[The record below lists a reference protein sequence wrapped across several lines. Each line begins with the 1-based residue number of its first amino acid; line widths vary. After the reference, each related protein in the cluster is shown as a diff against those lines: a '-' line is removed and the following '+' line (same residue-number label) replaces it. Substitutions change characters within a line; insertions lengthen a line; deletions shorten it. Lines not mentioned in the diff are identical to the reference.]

1 MPFPPVKL
9 DAEQFL
15 RASANPLLAALACR
29 TIFGKEDV
37 DDHDI
42 VKVYC
47 HNASILRYLPSSDPA
62 FMVFFNDNNTLRRL
76 AYTRAYFRE
85 KRRLAVSIQP
95 SVKQAA
101 DAKDLAEIYK
111 LPIIE
116 FRVYAADYEP
126 PSFCYEFTSL
136 LETPDTLSEFLELAR
151 ASSSKPL
158 MLFDVSASPFSSHVD
173 GGL

>member
-1 MPFPPVKL
+1 MLSAPVKL
-9 DAEQFL
+9 DSEQLL
-15 RASANPLLAALACR
+15 RAAANPLLAALSCR

-47 HNASILRYLPSSDPA
+47 HNASILQYLPPSDPA
-62 FMVFFNDNNTLRRL
+62 FTVFFNDNNTLRRL

-95 SVKQAA
+95 SVKQGA

-111 LPIIE
+111 LPISE

-136 LETPDTLSEFLELAR
+136 LGTPDTLSEFFELAR
-151 ASSSKPL
+151 DISSKPL
-158 MLFDVSASPFSSHVD
+158 MFYDVSASPFVSHVD
-173 GGL
+173 GVF